1 MCWNVINSVHLT
13 LCFYCSW
20 QLEELTNVALHRGY
34 RAPWTRSEQSCFC
47 SGSWSVWTAVRKSRA
62 VCTTLALAR
71 GVPASPD
78 PDPDPRGGHVVD
90 SDPDPD
96 PRGGHGVDPDPNP
109 DHRGR
114 HVVDPDPDPDPRG
127 GHGVDPLAD
136 KFSLTPQVPIDTLL
150 CPAMLCPAMPCYVMS
165 CYVMSCYSMH

>member
-96 PRGGHGVDPDPNP
+96 PRGGHGVDP
-109 DHRGR
+109 
-114 HVVDPDPDPDPRG
+114 
-127 GHGVDPLAD
+127 LAD

>member
-1 MCWNVINSVHLT
+1 MCWSVINSVHLT

-34 RAPWTRSEQSCFC
+34 RAPWTRSEKSCFC

-78 PDPDPRGGHVVD
+78 PDPDHRGGHVVD

-96 PRGGHGVDPDPNP
+96 PRGGHLTQAYLEGTWSMLLPELD
-109 DHRGR
+109 RR
-114 HVVDPDPDPDPRG
+114 
-127 GHGVDPLAD
+127 PLARKSRGVLEGGGELD
-136 KFSLTPQVPIDTLL
+136 TRRRTP
-150 CPAMLCPAMPCYVMS
+150 S
-165 CYVMSCYSMH
+165 